1 MKSNNELVVLLP
13 TYNEEN
19 DVEKLVMRW
28 AKQEEVIRKYQLE
41 LKIIVVNDGSK
52 DRTKEICE
60 NLKKTYKY
68 FELVNHEQNK
78 GLGKAVETGF
88 KYVLG
93 HHPNCLFVCVM
104 DCDNTQNPKY
114 IEDMLRKMSSSKAD
128 VIIASRYQKGAA
140 VHGLSWY
147 RRMTSEGARWVYKCV
162 FNVANVRD
170 YTCGFRLY
178 TYDILK
184 KANSTYQER
193 FIEQSGFTCMAEIL
207 YKLSCVGAR
216 FAEIPFELQYGA
228 KGGKSKMRVIKTIKD
243 SLKLAFE
250 LRKIKKDE
258 SI

>member
-1 MKSNNELVVLLP
+1 MKINDELVVLLP
-13 TYNEEN
+13 AYNEEN

-28 AKQEEVIRKYQLE
+28 EKQEKIISKYQLA
-41 LKIIVVNDGSK
+41 LKIVVINDGSK
-52 DRTKEICE
+52 DKTREICE
-60 NLKKTYKY
+60 NLKRTHQY
-68 FELVNHEQNK
+68 FELINHEQNK

-88 KYVLG
+88 KYVIEY
-93 HHPNCLFVCVM
+93 HPNCQFVCLM

-114 IEDMLRKMSSSKAD
+114 IEDMLCKMDSSKVD
-128 VIIASRYQKGAA
+128 VVIASRYQKGAA
-140 VHGLSWY
+140 VHGLSWH
-147 RRMTSEGARWVYKCV
+147 RRMTSEGARWIYKCV
-162 FNVANVRD
+162 FNVPNVRD

-184 KANSTYQER
+184 KANHAYQER

-216 FAEIPFELQYGA
+216 FGEIPFELQYGE

-243 SLKLAFE
+243 SLKLTLQ